1 MSDAP
6 LLVERQGR
14 VAVLTFN
21 RPDKLNAL
29 SSAVRRRF
37 IETLTALTGDEGVR
51 AVVLTGAG
59 RAFTSGLD
67 LGEIAASGAS
77 VEANVGG
84 ENMVEAIAAFP
95 KPIIG
100 AINGIAVTGGFEIAL
115 ALDILLVAEEASFID
130 SHVRVGIT
138 PGWGLSQ
145 RLARAVG
152 LSRANELSLTARPL
166 SAREAV
172 SWGLANQI
180 YPAAELMPAA
190 LALADQIAAHQPEG
204 VRAMKALIRSG
215 FAATLADGLRMED
228 AAARAANLEVDPE
241 TVAAGFTR
249 ARAQQGEGRDSG
261 E

>member
-1 MSDAP
+1 MSGDP
-6 LLVERQGR
+6 LLVERRGA
-14 VAVLTFN
+14 VALLTFN

-29 SSAVRRRF
+29 TSALRRAF
-37 IETLTALTGDEGVR
+37 IAALSDLADDDEVR

-59 RAFTSGLD
+59 RAFSSGLD

-77 VEANVGG
+77 VEDNVGA
-84 ENMVEAIAAFP
+84 ENMVDAIAAFP
-95 KPIIG
+95 KPLIG

-152 LSRANELSLTARPL
+152 LSRANELSLSARPL
-166 SAREAV
+166 AAHEAV
-172 SWGLANQI
+172 AWGLANHV
-180 YPAAELMPAA
+180 YPAGELVPAA
-190 LALADQIAAHQPEG
+190 LALADQIAAHAPGG
-204 VRAMKALIRSG
+204 VEAMKALIRSG
-215 FAATLADGLRMED
+215 FEATLEAGLRMED
-228 AAARAANLEVDPE
+228 AAARAANLDVAPDA
-241 TVAAGFTR
+241 VAAGFNR
-249 ARAQQGEGRDSG
+249 ARAQQGEGGSR

>member
-1 MSDAP
+1 MSGDP
-6 LLVERQGR
+6 LLVERHGA
-14 VAVLTFN
+14 VALLTFN

-29 SSAVRRRF
+29 TSALRRAF
-37 IETLTALTGDEGVR
+37 IAALSDLADDDGVR
-51 AVVLTGAG
+51 AAVLTGAG
-59 RAFTSGLD
+59 RAFSAGLD

-77 VEANVGG
+77 VEANVGA
-84 ENMVEAIAAFP
+84 ENMVDAIAAFP

-152 LSRANELSLTARPL
+152 LSRANELSLSARPL
-166 SAREAV
+166 GAEEAV
-172 SWGLANQI
+172 AWGLANHV
-180 YPAAELMPAA
+180 YPPADLVPAA
-190 LALADQIAAHQPEG
+190 LSLAQQIASHEPGG

-215 FAATLADGLRMED
+215 FEATLEAGLRTED
-228 AAARAANLEVDPE
+228 TAARVANLAVAPE
-241 TVAAGFTR
+241 AVAAGFTR
-249 ARAQQGEGRDSG
+249 ARAQQSAGGSG
-261 E
+261 K

>member
-1 MSDAP
+1 MSGDP
-6 LLVERQGR
+6 LLVERRGA
-14 VAVLTFN
+14 VALLSFI

-29 SSAVRRRF
+29 TSALRRAF
-37 IETLTALTGDEGVR
+37 LAALSDLADDDGVR

-59 RAFTSGLD
+59 RAFSAGLD

-77 VEANVGG
+77 VEANVGA
-84 ENMVEAIAAFP
+84 ENMVDAIAAFP

-130 SHVRVGIT
+130 SHLRVGIT

-152 LSRANELSLTARPL
+152 LSRANELSLSARPL
-166 SAREAV
+166 GAEEAV
-172 SWGLANQI
+172 AWGLANHV
-180 YPAAELMPAA
+180 YPPADLVPAA
-190 LALADQIAAHQPEG
+190 LSLAQQIASHEPGG

-215 FAATLADGLRMED
+215 FEATLEAGLRKED
-228 AAARAANLEVDPE
+228 TAARAANLAVAPE
-241 TVAAGFTR
+241 DVAAGFTR
-249 ARAQQGEGRDSG
+249 ARAQQGAGGSG